1 MKNNAYL
8 CIRIRCESIE
18 KPNTDFFHNLYIVF
32 PHLLPQEVGFF
43 VIFAEKFTVMKLS
56 KDQKNLIKGSL
67 AAWAGMIVAM
77 ALFAIFGKRTWSD
90 TLWLILGVTIAEIVV
105 GLFLTLGSR
114 VPKEK
119 DENQ

>member
-1 MKNNAYL
+1 
-8 CIRIRCESIE
+8 
-18 KPNTDFFHNLYIVF
+18 
-32 PHLLPQEVGFF
+32 
-43 VIFAEKFTVMKLS
+43 MKLS

-90 TLWLILGVTIAEIVV
+90 TLWLILGVTIAEILV

-114 VPKEK
+114 VPKKK

>member
-1 MKNNAYL
+1 
-8 CIRIRCESIE
+8 
-18 KPNTDFFHNLYIVF
+18 
-32 PHLLPQEVGFF
+32 
-43 VIFAEKFTVMKLS
+43 MKLT
-56 KDQKNLIKGSL
+56 KDQKNLLKGSI

-90 TLWLILGVTIAEIVV
+90 TLWLILGVTIAEILV

-114 VPKEK
+114 VPKKK

>member
-1 MKNNAYL
+1 
-8 CIRIRCESIE
+8 
-18 KPNTDFFHNLYIVF
+18 
-32 PHLLPQEVGFF
+32 
-43 VIFAEKFTVMKLS
+43 MKLT
-56 KDQKNLIKGSL
+56 KDQKNLLTGSL

-90 TLWLILGVTIAEIVV
+90 TLWLILGVTIAEILV

-114 VPKEK
+114 VPKKK